1 MTNTAKY
8 QLTVSVHFY
17 IKMIIPVKMIQGNE
31 PTKGI
36 WVTVTPGPEETQMT
50 EFLSVKQVE
59 KRIVSLCFLMVQFL
73 NGTVSQWQRLTVP

>member
-1 MTNTAKY
+1 
-8 QLTVSVHFY
+8 
-17 IKMIIPVKMIQGNE
+17 MIIPVNIIQGNE
-31 PTKGI
+31 PTRGI
-36 WVTVTPGPEETQMT
+36 WVTPGPEETQMT